1 MNSPQQKFLF
11 VYLRTGGGHL
21 APAKSVANYISKKNE
36 NAEVILFDGLEKS
49 WWFAR
54 FVVVD
59 GYRILQN
66 KAKWIYELI
75 YFFNKIKLIANI
87 SAFLVTINTQKYFE
101 QKILDERPDK
111 IVIFHFLL
119 IAPIYNILKKHKLN
133 TKIITVVT
141 DPYTAHPLWFL
152 RKDQTFILFSERLKT
167 KCIRDGINTK
177 NLNVFPFILD
187 DKFSSKA
194 NEVKVEELKIQ
205 LGFHKEKI
213 LLILGGG
220 DGIPKGIRILKSLLS
235 KKTNYEIAFVCGNNK
250 RMMQKAELIK
260 DRYNVDDLHIYGYV
274 DFVYNLLQ
282 ISDAVVT
289 KCGASTFMEIL
300 HSGKVPVVNSYIW
313 EQEKGNVEF
322 LVDNDLGIYEKN
334 VNKLPAIINKLFG
347 DEKYL
352 NGFKTNI
359 QKANLEIGT
368 ARVAEFIINF

>member
-1 MNSPQQKFLF
+1 MSSSHKKYLF

-36 NAEVILFDGLEKS
+36 DAKIILFDGLEKS

-75 YFFNKIKLIANI
+75 YFFNKIKLIANL

-101 QKILDERPDK
+101 HKILDERPDK

-119 IAPIYNILKKHKLN
+119 IEPIYNIIKKHKLN

-152 RKDQTFILFSERLKT
+152 RKEQTFILFSERLKS
-167 KCIRDGINTK
+167 KCIKDGINDK
-177 NLNVFPFILD
+177 NINVFPFILD
-187 DKFSSKA
+187 EKYSSKA
-194 NEVKVEELKIQ
+194 NPDNVQALKNQ
-205 LGFHKEKI
+205 LGFHKKNI

-220 DGIPKGIRILKSLLS
+220 DGIPKGIRILKNLLS
-235 KKTNYEIAFVCGNNK
+235 SKTNYEIAFVCGNNK
-250 RMMQKAELIK
+250 RMMEKAELIK
-260 DRYNVDDLHIYGYV
+260 SKYNADDLHIYGYI
-274 DFVYNLLQ
+274 DFVYKLLQ
-282 ISDAVVT
+282 ISDAVIT

-322 LVDNDLGIYEKN
+322 LVDNELGLFEKR
-334 VNKLPAIINKLFG
+334 VITLPAIINKLFN

-352 NGFKTNI
+352 NVFRTNI

-368 ARVAEFIINF
+368 AQVAEFIIYF